1 MEVTHPRWRVRGQ
14 RQRSPAAASTI
25 LHLHNNHT
33 LEENRR
39 CGNYNQQ
46 PTRGTQP
53 HTILHLHKKH
63 TQEKT
68 WRCGLSYQQPTTGTT
83 NNQPQ
88 LTTIQRL
95 HHAPQQPHP
104 GAAQEATWRCVNCN
118 QPTTPS
124 PILQLHNNHIQEQ
137 NRGCARSNQQPSS
150 TGWWIKTGD
159 VANTTDN

>member
-39 CGNYNQQ
+39 CGNYNEHQ

-53 HTILHLHKKH
+53 HIILHLHNNH

-88 LTTIQRL
+88 LTTSQHLDHRHRL
-95 HHAPQQPHP
+95 KFWDQSHP
-104 GAAQEATWRCVNCN
+104 LNTLVRYFKHGHEGHTD
-118 QPTTPS
+118 
-124 PILQLHNNHIQEQ
+124 
-137 NRGCARSNQQPSS
+137 QPSNLS
-150 TGWWIKTGD
+150 PEQ
-159 VANTTDN
+159 V

>member
-53 HTILHLHKKH
+53 HTILHLHNN
-63 TQEKT
+63 
-68 WRCGLSYQQPTTGTT
+68 RCGLSYQQPATGTIK
-83 NNQPQ
+83 NKPQ

-95 HHAPQQPHP
+95 HHPPQQPHP
-104 GAAQEATWRCVNCN
+104 GADMEMWQV
-118 QPTTPS
+118 QSTTNHWHRAS
-124 PILQLHNNHIQEQ
+124 LTLSVTLFFITLSNNHTLEDTSRGEQ
-137 NRGCARSNQQPSS
+137 Q
-150 TGWWIKTGD
+150 K
-159 VANTTDN
+159 

>member
-53 HTILHLHKKH
+53 HTILHLHKNH

-83 NNQPQ
+83 NNHPIHHPPQDGGSKQEMWQIQ
-88 LTTIQRL
+88 LTT
-95 HHAPQQPHP
+95 
-104 GAAQEATWRCVNCN
+104 NY
-118 QPTTPS
+118 QPTKNQNKILGQLFGSLISFPS
-124 PILQLHNNHIQEQ
+124 
-137 NRGCARSNQQPSS
+137 SNQILIVLGLGGGGSF
-150 TGWWIKTGD
+150 
-159 VANTTDN
+159 V